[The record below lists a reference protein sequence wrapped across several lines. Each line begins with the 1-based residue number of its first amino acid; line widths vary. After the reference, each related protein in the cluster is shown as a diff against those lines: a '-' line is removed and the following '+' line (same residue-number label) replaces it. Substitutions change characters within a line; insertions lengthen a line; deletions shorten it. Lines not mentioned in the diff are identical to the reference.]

1 MYFALTLTDKNLPG
15 EGNVWAQRV
24 GRSLA
29 NLGLSWQVSWDL
41 WRAGRT
47 RLSADPLLHCVC
59 KWEERRE
66 RSKRERSKRE
76 RRERERSKRERRE
89 RSKREGNNI

>member
-15 EGNVWAQRV
+15 EGNVWARRV

-29 NLGLSWQVSWDL
+29 NLGLGWQVSWDL

-59 KWEERRE
+59 KWEKGR
-66 RSKRERSKRE
+66 KRSKRE
-76 RRERERSKRERRE
+76 RRGGREVSGRRGGRGVRGRGE
-89 RSKREGNNI
+89 EGEK